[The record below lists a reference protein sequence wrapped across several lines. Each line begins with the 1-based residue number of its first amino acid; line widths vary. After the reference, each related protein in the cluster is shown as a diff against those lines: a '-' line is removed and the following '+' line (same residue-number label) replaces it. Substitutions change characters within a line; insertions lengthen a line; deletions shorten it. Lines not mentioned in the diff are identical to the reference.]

1 MTLGETM
8 RSRYPVGA
16 TLASLA
22 LLVSLQGVSAQ
33 TVHMMESSPS
43 ASAVT
48 DGRSNQFFV
57 RFDKPV
63 DHIRSLLSITR
74 DGKVVETLHPSFSS
88 APEVLFAQAPRLLPG
103 DYKLHWAVRLM
114 SGAEV
119 TEGDIPFKVLS

>member
-1 MTLGETM
+1 MTLGETI

-33 TVHMMESSPS
+33 TVHMMNEVRRH
-43 ASAVT
+43 AVT

-57 RFDKPV
+57 WFDKPV
-63 DHIRSLLSITR
+63 DDIRSLLSITR
-74 DGKVVETLHPSFSS
+74 DGKVVEGSVLASVG
-88 APEVLFAQAPRLLPG
+88 PEVRFAQAPRLLPG

-119 TEGDIPFKVLS
+119 TEGDIPFTVRS

>member
-1 MTLGETM
+1 M
-8 RSRYPVGA
+8 RSRYLAGA
-16 TLASLA
+16 ALTCFTLLLSLH
-22 LLVSLQGVSAQ
+22 GVSAQ
-33 TVHMMESSPS
+33 AVQMMESSPS

-74 DGKVVETLHPSFSS
+74 DGKVVETLHPSFNS
-88 APEVLFAQAPRLLPG
+88 APEVLFAQAPRLPPG

-114 SGAEV
+114 SGTEV
-119 TEGDIPFKVLS
+119 TEGDIAFTVRS